1 MRRVWVATAAAKATL
16 SMPRAYPEGSR
27 MLSYPED
34 SAATVMA
41 RQCSQLLARPGS
53 GTPRNS

>member
-16 SMPRAYPEGSR
+16 SMPSPYPDGNR
-27 MLSYPED
+27 MLSYPAD

-41 RQCSQLLARPGS
+41 RQWSQLLARPSS